1 MAYWVILVI
10 ISVGLSLA
18 AFIWGLRSGQFAD
31 PERARY
37 LAISERSL
45 APPVAEPGRITREVY
60 LLWLIAAMVLAIL
73 ATTVVLSVCRA
84 GG

>member
-31 PERARY
+31 PERARF
-37 LAISERSL
+37 LAISEQSL

-60 LLWLIAAMVLAIL
+60 LLGLIAVMVLGIL
-73 ATTVVLSVCRA
+73 GAAVVLSVRHA